1 MKSFF
6 PFLIVLFV
14 LFSCVQKN
22 KVPVAPTSE
31 GTPAA
36 APGTHQVKVEEVVQT
51 TNYTYLKVS
60 ENGADKWIAVTRQEA
75 APGETY
81 YYGTELEMRNFESKE
96 LKRTFESVYF
106 VSDLS
111 KQPVM
116 GNTKMPASQG
126 KVESAKAEGISVAPA
141 AGVSIADLYAK
152 AGQYAGKTL
161 KMKGQVVKVND
172 EIMDRNWV
180 HIQDG
185 TGSSGDFDLTITTHE
200 KVEVGATVTFE
211 GTIATK
217 KDFGYGYFYDVI
229 LEDGK
234 LVQ

>member
-6 PFLIVLFV
+6 PFMIVLFV

-22 KVPVAPTSE
+22 KVPVAQ
-31 GTPAA
+31 TPEAA
-36 APGTHQVKVEEVVQT
+36 AGSHQVKVEEVVQT
-51 TNYTYLKVS
+51 SNYTYLKVS
-60 ENGADKWIAVTRQEA
+60 DNGAEKWIAVTRQEA

-81 YYGTELEMRNFESKE
+81 YYGSELEMRNFESKE

-111 KQPVM
+111 KEPLVSN
-116 GNTKMPASQG
+116 NTMPASQG
-126 KVESAKAEGISVAPA
+126 KVELAKTDGISVAPA
-141 AGVSIADLYAK
+141 AGISIADLYAK
-152 AGQYAGKTL
+152 ADEYAGKTL

-185 TGSSGDFDLTITTHE
+185 TGSADNFDLTITTHE

-217 KDFGYGYFYDVI
+217 KDFGYGYFYELI
-229 LEDGK
+229 MEDGK